1 MVHVPPADAVMSET
15 PADLPASPTPPA
27 PAPNLATP
35 PPNWT
40 PRGSGAYWRI
50 VVGLFLVGYATF
62 ALIYCVQPLLPIFV
76 REFHVSPAES
86 SLSLSL
92 TTGCLAVSILVFG
105 ALSENLGRKWLMFGS
120 MAVAASLNVAVAFF
134 PEWYLLLAARTAVG
148 IALGGVPAVAM
159 AYLAEEIE
167 PKGLGL
173 AMGLYVGGTA
183 YGGMTGRVIT
193 GYLADHFTWPFA
205 MGFIAASALASALC
219 FALMLPDSKN
229 FTRRRGVKIADHVA
243 NWGRHLRNPRLRLL
257 FVVGF
262 LAMGAFVTVYNYIG
276 FHLLAPPF
284 ALSQGTVSLI
294 FTAYTFGILSSFFS
308 GALSDRIGRGPV
320 LTGGM
325 ILALSGL
332 ALTLA
337 PSVIVVVIGISLLT
351 VGFFAAHS
359 TASSWVGQT
368 AQGAKGHAA
377 SLYLLAYYVGSSVLG
392 SSGGWVFSHGEWPA
406 VAGFCAVAWALT
418 GAIAWKLQLSAR
430 ARA

>member
-1 MVHVPPADAVMSET
+1 MVHVPPADTAFSE
-15 PADLPASPTPPA
+15 PPGDLPASPAPPKPA
-27 PAPNLATP
+27 PDASRQ
-35 PPNWT
+35 PNWT

-76 REFHVSPAES
+76 REFGISPAES

-92 TTGCLAVSILVFG
+92 TTACLAVSILVFG

-205 MGFIAASALASALC
+205 MGFIAASALLSALC

-229 FTRRRGVKIADHVA
+229 FARRRGVKIADHFA

-284 ALSQGTVSLI
+284 SLSQATVSLI
-294 FTAYTFGILSSFFS
+294 FTAYIFGILSSFVA

-325 ILALSGL
+325 ILALVGL
-332 ALTLA
+332 GLTLA
-337 PSVIVVVIGISLLT
+337 SSIVAVVAGIALLT
-351 VGFFAAHS
+351 FGFFAAHS

-377 SLYLLAYYVGSSVLG
+377 SLYLLAYYVGSSVMG
-392 SSGGWVFSHGEWPA
+392 SSGGWVFSHGQWPA
-406 VAGFCAVAWALT
+406 VAGFCAAAWALT
-418 GAIAWKLQLSAR
+418 AAIAWKLQLSAR